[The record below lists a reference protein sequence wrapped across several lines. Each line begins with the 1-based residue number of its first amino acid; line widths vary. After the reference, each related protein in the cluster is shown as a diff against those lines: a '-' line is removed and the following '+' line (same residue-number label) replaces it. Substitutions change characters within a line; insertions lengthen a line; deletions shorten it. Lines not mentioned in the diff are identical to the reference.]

1 MIIIVFHKM
10 SAQVFAPQK
19 IKKKL
24 HRTHSNISRKE
35 EEPLLLSNTKYV
47 FSHPQKVFIKNQY
60 INIQNMPRETNNVSS
75 MNLLHRFLKQYSKS
89 LSPETLILTERPK
102 SSHYKRRQNNDRP
115 LNKKP
120 NFYTSREDNSSSFF
134 NKKQKYLSSSPKNIN
149 FENDEDDGSL
159 ICLGNK
165 IVKCIDRKPKK
176 IEILSPYKHCH
187 NKKEKINLN
196 PSQNYGFKKS

>member
-1 MIIIVFHKM
+1 M

-24 HRTHSNISRKE
+24 HRTHSNISKNP

-47 FSHPQKVFIKNQY
+47 FSNPQKVFIKNQY

-102 SSHYKRRQNNDRP
+102 SSQYKRRQNNDRQTKE
-115 LNKKP
+115 KKTA
-120 NFYTSREDNSSSFF
+120 FFTSREENSSSFF
-134 NKKQKYLSSSPKNIN
+134 NNKKKYLSSSPKNNN
-149 FENDEDDGSL
+149 FDNDDDESL

-165 IVKCIDRKPKK
+165 IAKCIDRKPKK
-176 IEILSPYKHCH
+176 IEILSPYKYCH
-187 NKKEKINLN
+187 KKKERFNLN
-196 PSQNYGFKKS
+196 PSQHSDFHKSKQKNCII